1 MPAPDAPPVLKW
13 TQEEVDSLGADKGFL
28 PAAYWPDDRKAEDFA
43 RRVHADQ
50 TYDGHSYAN
59 GHLVKVVQVVKD
71 FGFFGSHVEAAWLHD
86 AIEDTDETFSSI
98 EAEFGTTVASIVWG
112 CSGDNGDR
120 AAHMAS
126 VYAKIEAFPKAAI
139 VKTADRIANVEAGK
153 ADGRHRLRYLKE
165 ASPFARNVLR
175 YVPLAMS
182 ERLERAYVA

>member
-1 MPAPDAPPVLKW
+1 MPV
-13 TQEEVDSLGADKGFL
+13 S
-28 PAAYWPDDRKAEDFA
+28 DDRRAEALA

-98 EAEFGTTVASIVWG
+98 EAEFGPTVASLVWG
-112 CSGDNGDR
+112 CTGNNGNR
-120 AAHMAS
+120 LEHMAS
-126 VYAKIEAFPKAAI
+126 IYTKIEAYPPAAI

-165 ASPFARNVLR
+165 SSPFARNVLR
-175 YVPLAMS
+175 YVPLEMS